1 MAGVAPQRGG
11 SNASTIGMVV
21 SIIVAAALAVVAVI
35 MFTNQESLRTATAEA
50 TAAKT
55 KLAKGNDESVARQ
68 LVPDAGAAGKSVV
81 GELNRALQMASGRLS
96 GNQNDPPSVA
106 LTKLDGALKKIIEAG
121 KIDSP
126 DKISPAL
133 GAVGIIENLHEMY
146 AGEKDARQKA
156 EAAQEKALADLKGA
170 IDRNEEIDKELR
182 DQLAAI
188 NAKVDEL
195 QNAKSEYEKTKSGE
209 VEKLA
214 AQIGEKRDELDT
226 MRRDTASMR
235 RRLIEELS
243 HREALLDEQKAAL
256 ASLRGPGA
264 EGAQELAVARN
275 PVGSILRAL
284 PGDSLVHIDLGR
296 RDRVVLGL
304 TFAVY
309 SGVARV
315 PSDGRGKGLVEV
327 VSVGERTSECRVI
340 SVPSPDDPILEGD
353 KVGNIVLS
361 RDRSKKQRFVVI
373 GKFDID
379 FDGTPDLRGAD
390 SIKALIRRFGGEI
403 VDRVDA
409 STDYVVL
416 GTEPSPPEDTLLASA
431 ASEETESGEAEES
444 AASDSSDEGSGD
456 SADSAEE
463 SDDDSADADESNE
476 ESADSE
482 ESSAEDDVTDDEASG
497 ADEATEDKPAPSPT
511 PAPSAVPTI
520 AKSPEVDVTKDV
532 RTRKAMS
539 ERELYDEAVRR
550 AEKLS
555 IPRLPLER
563 FLNFV
568 GLESGPIALRQFD
581 Q

>member
-21 SIIVAAALAVVAVI
+21 SIVVAAI
-35 MFTNQESLRTATAEA
+35 MAGLSIWQFTNQESLRTAADQA

-121 KIDSP
+121 KVDSA

-146 AGEKDARQKA
+146 AGEKEARQLA
-156 EAAQEKALADLKGA
+156 EAARDKALADLKGA

-463 SDDDSADADESNE
+463 SDDDSADADESSE
-476 ESADSE
+476 ESTDSE

-497 ADEATEDKPAPSPT
+497 ADEAAEDNAAPSPT

>member
-21 SIIVAAALAVVAVI
+21 SIVVAAI
-35 MFTNQESLRTATAEA
+35 MAGLSIWQFTNQESLRTAADQA

-106 LTKLDGALKKIIEAG
+106 LTKLDGALKKIVEAG

-156 EAAQEKALADLKGA
+156 EAAQDKALADLKGA
-170 IDRNEEIDKELR
+170 IDRNEAIDKELR

-195 QNAKSEYEKTKSGE
+195 QNAKSEFEKIKSGE

-214 AQIGEKRDELDT
+214 AQIGEKRDELDA

-235 RRLIEELS
+235 RKLIEELS

-275 PVGSILRAL
+275 PVGTILRAL

-304 TFAVY
+304 TFSVY

-390 SIKALIRRFGGEI
+390 SIKALIKRFGGEI

-431 ASEETESGEAEES
+431 AADDADTAKADEPAAAESSDEGPS
-444 AASDSSDEGSGD
+444 DAADSDEDSSDE
-456 SADSAEE
+456 SADS
-463 SDDDSADADESNE
+463 DESSGE
-476 ESADSE
+476 E
-482 ESSAEDDVTDDEASG
+482 DVTDNDESSGDEA
-497 ADEATEDKPAPSPT
+497 AEVKPSPT
-511 PAPSAVPTI
+511 PAPAPSAVPTI

-568 GLESGPIALRQFD
+568 GLERGPIALRQFD

>member
-21 SIIVAAALAVVAVI
+21 SIVVAAI
-35 MFTNQESLRTATAEA
+35 MAGLSIWQFTNQESLRTAADQA
-50 TAAKT
+50 TAAKA

-68 LVPDAGAAGKSVV
+68 LVPDAGASGKSIV

-96 GNQNDPPSVA
+96 GNQNDPPAVA
-106 LTKLDGALKKIIEAG
+106 LSKLDAALKKIVDAG

-126 DKISPAL
+126 DKVSPAL
-133 GAVGIIENLHEMY
+133 GAVGVIENLHELY

-170 IDRNEEIDKELR
+170 LDRNEAIDKELR

-188 NAKVDEL
+188 NAKVEEL
-195 QNAKSEYEKTKSGE
+195 QNAKSEYEKTKSSE

-214 AQIGEKRDELDT
+214 AQIGEKRDELDA

-235 RRLIEELS
+235 RKLIEELS

-315 PSDGRGKGLVEV
+315 PSDGRGKGLIEV

-373 GKFDID
+373 GRFDTD

-390 SIKALIRRFGGEI
+390 AVKALIRRFGGEI

-416 GTEPSPPEDTLLASA
+416 GTEPSPPEDTLSPGAAADDAGSA
-431 ASEETESGEAEES
+431 KTDES
-444 AASDSSDEGSGD
+444 AAAEISDDNSAESDDVSSDE
-456 SADSAEE
+456 
-463 SDDDSADADESNE
+463 SADAGESSD
-476 ESADSE
+476 ESADSDDSGGDDVTGSE
-482 ESSAEDDVTDDEASG
+482 ESSGDEA
-497 ADEATEDKPAPSPT
+497 AEDKPTPT
-511 PAPSAVPTI
+511 PEAPAVPTI
-520 AKSPEVDVTKDV
+520 VKSPEVDVTKDV

-568 GLESGPIALRQFD
+568 GLERGPIAVRQFE

>member
-21 SIIVAAALAVVAVI
+21 SIVVAAI
-35 MFTNQESLRTATAEA
+35 MAGLSIWQFTNQESLRTAADQA

-96 GNQNDPPSVA
+96 GNQNDPPAVA
-106 LTKLDGALKKIIEAG
+106 LTKLDAALKKIIDAG

-126 DKISPAL
+126 DKVSPAL
-133 GAVGIIENLHEMY
+133 GAVGIIENLHELY

-170 IDRNEEIDKELR
+170 IDRNEAIDKELR
-182 DQLAAI
+182 EQLAAI

-195 QNAKSEYEKTKSGE
+195 QNAKSEYEKIKSGE

-214 AQIGEKRDELDT
+214 AQIGEKRDELDA

-235 RRLIEELS
+235 RKLIEELS

-315 PSDGRGKGLVEV
+315 PSDGRGKGLIEV

-373 GKFDID
+373 GRFDTD

-390 SIKALIRRFGGEI
+390 AVKALIKRFGGEI

-416 GTEPSPPEDTLLASA
+416 GTEPSPPEDTLPAGAAAAADSDRAEADESA
-431 ASEETESGEAEES
+431 VAESSEDQSAESGEDLSDESAEAEES
-444 AASDSSDEGSGD
+444 GDDAGASDESAADEAAASGE
-456 SADSAEE
+456 SAEE
-463 SDDDSADADESNE
+463 KLA
-476 ESADSE
+476 
-482 ESSAEDDVTDDEASG
+482 
-497 ADEATEDKPAPSPT
+497 PAPAT
-511 PAPSAVPTI
+511 VPTI
-520 AKSPEVDVTKDV
+520 VKSPEVDVTKDV

-568 GLESGPIALRQFD
+568 GLERGPIAVRQFD